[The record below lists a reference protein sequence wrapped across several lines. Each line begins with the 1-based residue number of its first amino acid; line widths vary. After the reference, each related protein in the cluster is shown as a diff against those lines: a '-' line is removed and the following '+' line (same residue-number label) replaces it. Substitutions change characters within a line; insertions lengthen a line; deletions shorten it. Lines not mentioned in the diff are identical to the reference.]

1 MNSSDFGQ
9 LLIFHSIAQENSIS
23 GAAKRL
29 GIAVPSVS
37 KSLKNLEKK
46 IGMPLFLRSTRRMQL
61 TETGLKLWQDTQQP
75 IAQLQQIWQQLDEQY
90 HEPHGTVR
98 ITLSQVHFELIF
110 KPVYAEFCR
119 HYPDIVL
126 EFSINN
132 ATVDLVT
139 EYFDLGLRL
148 GHSLNDNVIAKRIYP
163 TMRQG
168 LYVSEAYAERHG
180 IPQSLDEL
188 PQHKIISFRFM
199 SSGKIDPFFL
209 NVNGEAQLFAHDN
222 SLIFNDLLMITDA
235 TQQGMGIGRIFEP
248 LAPKKGLIPVLEP
261 HWISFPESY
270 IYYPPMSHQPKKVR
284 VLLDFLAEQ
293 SEAKGDEFKK

>member
-46 IGMPLFLRSTRRMQL
+46 IGMPLFLRSTR
-61 TETGLKLWQDTQQP
+61 
-75 IAQLQQIWQQLDEQY
+75 
-90 HEPHGTVR
+90 EPHGTVR

-119 HYPDIVL
+119 RYPDIVL

-132 ATVDLVT
+132 ATVDLVA
-139 EYFDLGLRL
+139 EHFDLGLRL
-148 GHSLNDNVIAKRIYP
+148 GHSLNDNVIAKRVYP

-180 IPQSLDEL
+180 IPQSIDEL
-188 PQHKIISFRFM
+188 HRHKIISLRFM
-199 SSGKIDPFFL
+199 SSGKIEPFFL
-209 NVNGEAQLFAHDN
+209 NVNGEAQPFDHDN
-222 SLIFNDLLMITDA
+222 SLIFNDLLMIADA

-248 LAPKKGLIPVLEP
+248 LAPKQGLIPVLEP

-293 SEAKGDEFKK
+293 SEIE